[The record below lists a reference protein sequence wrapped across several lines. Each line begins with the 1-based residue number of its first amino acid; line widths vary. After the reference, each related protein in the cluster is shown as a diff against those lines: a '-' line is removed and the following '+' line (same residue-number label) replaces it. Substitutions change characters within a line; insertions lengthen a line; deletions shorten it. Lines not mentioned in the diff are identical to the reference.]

1 MVRIVIICIAL
12 ALALSNVNATT
23 STLKST
29 LYESVP
35 DDTEKNKLPTPIK
48 LLENLATLENEAVA
62 AIYKFNNTIGQTK
75 KLVNNFIKDCFTMDQ
90 QGCSSP
96 KAVFW
101 VGKSIK
107 KIKEKFWV
115 EINKNL
121 NKKNDFNL
129 AKANKK
135 IYQIHG

>member
-35 DDTEKNKLPTPIK
+35 DDTGKNKLPTPIK
-48 LLENLATLENEAVA
+48 LLENLATLETEAVA

-75 KLVNNFIKDCFTMDQ
+75 KLVNNLKL
-90 QGCSSP
+90 
-96 KAVFW
+96 K
-101 VGKSIK
+101 GKVNRSDVCWLLTSEWK
-107 KIKEKFWV
+107 
-115 EINKNL
+115 L
-121 NKKNDFNL
+121 L
-129 AKANKK
+129 
-135 IYQIHG
+135 IYL